1 MIPDGSSD
9 GRGVQQLEKHV
20 TPLNNYVVLWEAKG
34 LSAQSESVQARA
46 DRINTDI
53 NRAAANLDLKYPGST
68 VLQEKMKYGEGGQ
81 FLALVT
87 GSLGNFSSDVL
98 ILVDFIASVQTVRAL
113 QRCTKNEEQL
123 FGMYRR
129 FLVSSF
135 GLFASRLWARHI
147 HDKFRDAVA
156 VTAPSNAPHSPD
168 PDREIVRDFH
178 LGGFRDRRAQRFG
191 SRRGA

>member
-1 MIPDGSSD
+1 MCYSNFKCFFI
-9 GRGVQQLEKHV
+9 K
-20 TPLNNYVVLWEAKG
+20 
-34 LSAQSESVQARA
+34 
-46 DRINTDI
+46 RINPDI
-53 NRAAANLDLKYPGST
+53 NRAAADLDLKYPGST

-81 FLALVT
+81 YLALVT

-98 ILVDFIASVQTVRAL
+98 ILVDFIASVQTVRAR
-113 QRCTKNEEQL
+113 QWRTTNEEQL

-156 VTAPSNAPHSPD
+156 VTAPSNAPQSPD
-168 PDREIVRDFH
+168 PDREVVRDFH
-178 LGGFRDRRAQRFG
+178 LGGFRARRAQRFG
-191 SRRGA
+191 FGSRRGS